1 MATIHTTKELDGMG
15 VLAAIT
21 ALITAKAVTNWST
34 ARKVAGINLHR
45 PYASADCGLII
56 KAFEAVMAGS
66 SSLITDAN
74 GQFATC
80 AATAGH
86 VAWLTAQGYEG
97 DQLPTYKEKAAPK
110 AKGSKGSSAVT
121 AIVAEL
127 MKGMAPADKAA
138 FIMALITKE

>member
-34 ARKVAGINLHR
+34 AKKVAGLPGFFR
-45 PYASADCGLII
+45 ATDCATII
-56 KAFEAVMAGS
+56 KAFEAVEVGAS
-66 SSLITDAN
+66 ALITDAN
-74 GQFATC
+74 GQFATKE
-80 AATAGH
+80 ATKGH
-86 VAWLTAQGYEG
+86 VAWLQAKGYVG

-127 MKGMAPADKAA
+127 MKGMAPADRAA